1 MPQKDVTQLAR
12 NVELLLM
19 DVDGVLTDGK
29 LLYVPLAD
37 ENVVEV
43 KAFAVTD
50 GAAIVWAK
58 RAGIK
63 TGIIS
68 GLTSPAVSRR
78 AEILGMD
85 FVYQGLGQKKRAA
98 YEDVLAKTRIP
109 AERVCYVGDDL
120 QDLPILTRAGL
131 SVGVANAHPEVL
143 ARVAYVTRAS
153 GGNGAIR
160 ELVELILKA
169 QGKWDA
175 MLAEFCD

>member
-37 ENVVEV
+37 GNVVEV

-78 AEILGMD
+78 A
-85 FVYQGLGQKKRAA
+85 
-98 YEDVLAKTRIP
+98 
-109 AERVCYVGDDL
+109 
-120 QDLPILTRAGL
+120 
-131 SVGVANAHPEVL
+131 
-143 ARVAYVTRAS
+143 
-153 GGNGAIR
+153 
-160 ELVELILKA
+160 
-169 QGKWDA
+169 
-175 MLAEFCD
+175 